1 MLNKSPLQ
9 SQKGMNRKF
18 KEDTKMTDIN
28 LVKNLRYRMHLLKER
43 SIREINEGSIDVY
56 SLEWL
61 DFTRNFNTLM
71 WKIDTCRP
79 VKVSDVDRLSYI
91 LDYMID

>member
-28 LVKNLRYRMHLLKER
+28 LVKNLKYRMDLLKER
-43 SIREINEGSIDVY
+43 SIRELKESNIDVY

-61 DFTRNFNTLM
+61 NFTMNYNTLM
-71 WKIDTCRP
+71 GKIDTGRH
-79 VKVSDVDRLSYI
+79 VKMSDVDRLSDV
-91 LDYMID
+91 LDYLIV

>member
-1 MLNKSPLQ
+1 
-9 SQKGMNRKF
+9 
-18 KEDTKMTDIN
+18 MTDIN